1 MMNELLSRAW
11 WLLAVRGAVALLFGL
26 LALLWPGMTLLFL
39 VAIFATYALIG
50 GTVSLVGA
58 IKNRQS
64 DDDWWLVLLLGLVS
78 IGAGVIAI
86 LHPDLTTLVL
96 VLMMG
101 ATALMSGVLD
111 IAVAIRL
118 RRVIRHEWLLGLSGT
133 ASIVFGVAVFLFPGP
148 GALALV
154 WLISL
159 HALLTGVLLLAAAL
173 RLRSLGRPRGHGGN
187 GKRLA
192 GAS

>member
-1 MMNELLSRAW
+1 MMNDLLSRSW
-11 WLLAVRGAVALLFGL
+11 WLLAVRGAVAVLFGL

-39 VAIFATYALIG
+39 VALFATYALIG

-58 IKNRQS
+58 IKNRQA

-86 LHPDLTTLVL
+86 FHPDLTTLVL

-101 ATALMSGVLD
+101 ATALVSGVLD

-118 RRVIRHEWLLGLSGT
+118 RRVLTHEWLLGLSG
-133 ASIVFGVAVFLFPGP
+133 AVSIVFGIAVFLFPGP

-154 WLISL
+154 WLISF
-159 HALLTGVLLLAAAL
+159 HALLTGVLLLAAAF
-173 RLRSLGRPRGHGGN
+173 RLRSLGRPRGHGGH

-192 GAS
+192 GVS